1 MAKSGSSVTPT
12 SSLST
17 HHSHQ
22 SFQKSCAEVLQHRG
36 MSPWMNAERPRI
48 LCPWLEL
55 ARQHTTVPSL
65 IYPAS
70 QQVLLVWA
78 QCYVN
83 IAVWLLNWSWF
94 VCLAS
99 LEYGLTELMSEWI
112 ICLHM
117 PVLSIVN
124 AKAQFPLQ
132 KMTCLLNFRVMKELT
147 TAIIILS
154 VSEMT
159 CFSFYCRIFSMIGMI
174 FETWNVWENCIFL
187 KKKKKSEQL
196 FLLSA
201 NC

>member
-1 MAKSGSSVTPT
+1 MAKSGSSVTPA

-132 KMTCLLNFRVMKELT
+132 KNDLSLELQGYEGVDNSYHNIVCKWNDMLQLLLQDFQHDRYDIWDLECLRELY
-147 TAIIILS
+147 
-154 VSEMT
+154 
-159 CFSFYCRIFSMIGMI
+159 FP
-174 FETWNVWENCIFL
+174 
-187 KKKKKSEQL
+187 
-196 FLLSA
+196 
-201 NC
+201 

>member
-1 MAKSGSSVTPT
+1 MAESSSSITPA
-12 SSLST
+12 SSLRT

-22 SFQKSCAEVLQHRG
+22 SFQKRCAEVLQHRG
-36 MSPWMNAERPRI
+36 ISPWMNADRPRI
-48 LCPWLEL
+48 LGPCLEL
-55 ARQHTTVPSL
+55 ARQRKTVPSL

-78 QCYVN
+78 QCCVN
-83 IAVWLLNWSWF
+83 TAVWLLNWSWF

-112 ICLHM
+112 ICLCV

-147 TAIIILS
+147 AIIILS
-154 VSEMT
+154 VSEMM
-159 CFSFYCRIFSMIGMI
+159 CFSFSCRIFSVIGMT
-174 FETWNVWENCIFL
+174 FETWNVWVNYIFL
-187 KKKKKSEQL
+187 
-196 FLLSA
+196 
-201 NC
+201 